1 LEDSGDIKME
11 ISKKIIFGSALI
23 FFVLFLGIGINNA
36 YISGKAWANAPI
48 SVIMK
53 EDYNINTTTY
63 TLSPETIT
71 MVKDTASI
79 PHYLYIQEMNS
90 TTAKILHFVE
100 NSNYVMYLKINDT
113 LKFSYGCGFD
123 CYRFYLFGPSERF
136 PIDYTETW
144 TYRVISISDT
154 TLVLTRDQR
163 ITDEWYGGGWFG
175 AGF

>member
-1 LEDSGDIKME
+1 ME
-11 ISKKIIFGSALI
+11 TYKKIIISSVFIL
-23 FFVLFLGIGINNA
+23 FVLFLGVETNNT

-48 SVIMK
+48 PVIMK
-53 EDYNINTTTY
+53 EDYNINTATY

-71 MVKDTASI
+71 MVKDIYSI
-79 PHYLYIQEMNS
+79 PHYLYIQKTNS
-90 TTAKILHFVE
+90 TTAKILHFVDS
-100 NSNYVMYLKINDT
+100 SNYAMYLKINDT
-113 LKFSYGCGFD
+113 LKFSYGCGFN

-154 TLVLTRDQR
+154 TLVLIRDQR
-163 ITDEWYGGGWFG
+163 IVDDWYGGSWFG